1 MSKIVKNVTELIG
14 NTPLLEASKYAEAA
28 QASSAHILVK
38 LEYLNP
44 AGSVKDRVALSMI
57 EDAEKSNELKP
68 GATII
73 EPTSGNTGIGLAAVA
88 TAKGYKAILTLP
100 DTMSVER
107 RNMLKAYGAEIVL
120 TEGAKGMKGGT
131 RNKPGVI

>member
-1 MSKIVKNVTELIG
+1 MADIKNSAVELIG
-14 NTPLLEASKYAEAA
+14 NTPILKLNRYTEAVGVKDAT
-28 QASSAHILVK
+28 ILAK

-44 AGSVKDRVALSMI
+44 AGSVKDRVALAMI
-57 EDAEKSNELKP
+57 QDAENKGLLKE

-88 TAKGYKAILTLP
+88 TARGYRTIITLP

-107 RNMLKAYGAEIVL
+107 RNLLKAVPL
-120 TEGAKGMKGGT
+120 KK
-131 RNKPGVI
+131 RKS